1 MSEKHY
7 KDQLGVEIEIGD
19 IVAVGSNSNIR
30 ICKVY
35 GFGYYGQPLSEILIG
50 STYGKKKKG
59 DWGTSYIIIKRGDQ
73 RLPELEAILNGE

>member
-1 MSEKHY
+1 MSEKRY

-35 GFGYYGQPLSEILIG
+35 GFGNYGQPLSEILIG
-50 STYGKKKKG
+50 SAWGNRTKG
-59 DWGTSYIIIKRGDQ
+59 DFGTSYIIIRRGDQ
-73 RLPELEAILNGE
+73 PLPELEAILDGE